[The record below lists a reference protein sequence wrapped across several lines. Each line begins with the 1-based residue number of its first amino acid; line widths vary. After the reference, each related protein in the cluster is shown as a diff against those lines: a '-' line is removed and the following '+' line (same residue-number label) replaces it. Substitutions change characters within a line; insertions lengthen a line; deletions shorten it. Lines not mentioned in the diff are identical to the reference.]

1 MIRARGF
8 IARKVGSGA
17 TGSDELADG
26 SAQTS
31 AARSGVKQSAHD
43 AVPYARNAPIVV
55 AKEILDTEFAGH
67 GKDAGPIGVD
77 RNASGFGRACPGAAG
92 RLGAGGPADQEF
104 VEIRNQVV
112 RGAVADPAGC
122 FKPLEVIGL
131 KAHTLGGHEFARA
144 ACLLAVINETIA
156 VRSDRGRSRRGIRD
170 GVGAR

>member
-112 RGAVADPAGC
+112 RGAVADPAAT
-122 FKPLEVIGL
+122 KPNVRPPDVLAQEWSNQAARLLSTCVSVL
-131 KAHTLGGHEFARA
+131 KNS
-144 ACLLAVINETIA
+144 V
-156 VRSDRGRSRRGIRD
+156 V
-170 GVGAR
+170 